1 MKKRELGST
10 GLFVNEIGY
19 GSMNLSINRATR
31 LPENE
36 AIQFLQKAVDEY
48 GVEFIDTADAYC
60 ADEHEM
66 GHGER
71 LIAKAL
77 EGDRRR
83 RVLVATKG
91 GFTRPEGK
99 WIPNGR
105 PDYLRH
111 ACENSLRNLATDAI
125 DLYQFHRPDPQ
136 VPLEDSLGA
145 LADMQQEGKIRHVGV
160 SNFTL
165 EQLEQGMRVVNIV
178 SVQNPLNPF
187 ILCEGTSQLLR
198 FCLDRRISWIAYA
211 PVGGHRSAYMIA
223 AYQDWM
229 KKNLST
235 YSGSAHS
242 MVLAWLLHVSPMIL
256 PIPATTNIQHL
267 AANMNAGEIQ
277 LTDDDVAKLPD
288 ARSWYSD
295 FFEAND
301 TKDYAAA
308 VEILKKII
316 ALNDQDSVPWY
327 NLARTHA
334 AIGDRD
340 QAFDALGR
348 FSSLLDADADEV
360 RKDEVFAGL
369 LDDPRF
375 DKLFGTARQE

>member
-36 AIQFLQKAVDEY
+36 AVRFLQQAVDEH
-48 GVEFIDTADAYC
+48 GVECIDTADAYC

-77 EGDRRR
+77 TGERRR

-91 GFTRPEGK
+91 GFTRPDGK
-99 WIPNGR
+99 WIPNGQ
-105 PDYLRH
+105 PDYLRT
-111 ACENSLRNLATDAI
+111 ACENSLRNLSADTI

-136 VPLEDSLGA
+136 VPIEESLGA
-145 LADMQQEGKIRHVGV
+145 LADMQKEGKIRHVGV
-160 SNFTL
+160 SNVTL
-165 EQLEQGMRVVNIV
+165 EQLEQGLRVVNIV

-187 ILCEGTSQLLR
+187 ILREGTSQLLR
-198 FCLDRRISWIAYA
+198 FCLERRITWIAYA
-211 PVGGHRSAYMIA
+211 PVGGHRNAYMIS

-229 KKNLST
+229 KNNLSV
-235 YSGSAHS
+235 YNGSPHS

-256 PIPATTNIQHL
+256 PIPATTNLQHL
-267 AANMNAGEIQ
+267 ASNMSASDVQ
-277 LTDDDVAKLPD
+277 LTDQDVQNMPKAE
-288 ARSWYSD
+288 SWYNE
-295 FFEAND
+295 FFEASGVQNY
-301 TKDYAAA
+301 TAA
-308 VEILKKII
+308 VAILKKILS
-316 ALNDQDSVPWY
+316 LNDEDSVTWY

-334 AIGDRD
+334 TIGDHD
-340 QAFDALGR
+340 QAFEALGR
-348 FSSLLDADADEV
+348 FASLIEADPDEV
-360 RKDEVFAGL
+360 RSDEVFAGL

-375 DKLFGTARQE
+375 DHLFGAKG